1 MEEKNNQIFKIE
13 KEILYEEK
21 KILAEI
27 KQEEGI
33 IKRMIRNIW
42 VVTGIVVLIVVGG
55 FGAVMYWNISSSR
68 VAIDKAEISA
78 PIIELAPQN
87 SGILQ
92 EVFMHEGDEVLANAP
107 VAQVGNEL
115 VKAKVD
121 GVIISVKN
129 DVGKIFNRGEAVV
142 TMIDPNN
149 LRVEVRIEEDKG
161 LKDIHVGERAVFT
174 VDAFGSKEYEGVVDE
189 VSSTSL
195 ESGVVFTISDKRAV
209 KEFVVKVRFDR
220 DLYSELKNG
229 MSAKIW
235 IYK

>member
-1 MEEKNNQIFKIE
+1 MEEKNNQILNAE
-13 KEILYEEK
+13 KKILYEEK

-27 KQEEGI
+27 KHEEGV
-33 IKRMIRNIW
+33 IKRMVRNVW
-42 VVTGIVVLIVVGG
+42 VATGIAVFIIVGG
-55 FGAVMYWNISSSR
+55 FAGVAYWNVSNSR

-92 EVFMHEGDEVLANAP
+92 EVFVREGDEVPANAS

-115 VKAKVD
+115 VKTKVD
-121 GVIISVKN
+121 GVVISVKN
-129 DVGKIFNRGEAVV
+129 DIGKIFNRGEAVV
-142 TMIDPNN
+142 TMIDPTD
-149 LRVEVRIEEDKG
+149 LRVEARIEEDKG

-174 VDAFGSKEYEGVVDE
+174 ADAFGSKEYEGVVDE
-189 VSSTSL
+189 VSPTSL

-220 DLYSELKNG
+220 DLYPELKNG